1 MTWVRIALV
10 ALGLVEGAWMTFDG
24 TRALKVGDY
33 VTPSSGAHAGQ
44 LGPWNYVVRAVGIPP
59 RSTAM
64 KVIFVVYGLSWLVI
78 AIGVGSTSRDT
89 SCRATPQSVCCTVR
103 PAFRQLGRGK
113 TASRFPSTRR
123 TIVSRV
129 HTETPSSQPVAKLS
143 DIGRSA
149 LGRGVDGPLPSI
161 DGCRCS
167 QLRIPRA
174 VPPRVTRSLKTRW
187 YSLRRQSPVGFGR
200 SGTSVSKLEVMRFGG
215 RSRPRTRS
223 LAQTSS

>member
-78 AIGVGSTSRDT
+78 AIGVAL
-89 SCRATPQSVCCTVR
+89 RASWAL
-103 PAFRQLGRGK
+103 PAMLIAALATLWYLPVG
-113 TASRFPSTRR
+113 
-123 TIVSRV
+123 TIVGIIELVGLIWLR
-129 HTETPSSQPVAKLS
+129 
-143 DIGRSA
+143 RSA
-149 LGRGVDGPLPSI
+149 
-161 DGCRCS
+161 
-167 QLRIPRA
+167 
-174 VPPRVTRSLKTRW
+174 
-187 YSLRRQSPVGFGR
+187 
-200 SGTSVSKLEVMRFGG
+200 
-215 RSRPRTRS
+215 
-223 LAQTSS
+223 